1 MLVVEDW
8 VIEIL
13 QPLGIAVAAK
23 HAEDGLKIEVGKRLI
38 NIHKMIRKW
47 KCYYDIGLFSD
58 SIFKF

>member
-1 MLVVEDW
+1 

-38 NIHKMIRKW
+38 IIHKMIRNW